1 LAVKTRREA
10 IAVVKISQASGKTS
24 PMKQA
29 LDYNSF
35 PPVENSQDPSRTRLS
50 ALSTIDRPQNIM
62 KHQTKMASDPERCD
76 TISSVINY

>member
-10 IAVVKISQASGKTS
+10 IAVVNISQTFRQTY
-24 PMKQA
+24 PMTQA

-62 KHQTKMASDPERCD
+62 KHQTKMASSPSD
-76 TISSVINY
+76 VIPLAK